1 MRIGELARRTGT
13 TPKAVRLYEARGL
26 LGTVT
31 RSGTY
36 RQYGEGDVARVQLI
50 RHAQALGFRLG
61 DLEGLPHLDTAA
73 GWERMA
79 QLIAQR
85 RAAVAQERARLA
97 DLDAQLALLEAELHT
112 CDAQAAGA
120 PAPGVCVAPSG
131 RAGAQAT
138 RQPFSSPGL
147 GASACT
153 VGSTQHPA
161 HGVDL
166 SA

>member
-50 RHAQALGFRLG
+50 RHAQTLGFRLAE
-61 DLEGLPHLDTAA
+61 LEGLPRIDSTA

-85 RAAVAQERARLA
+85 RAAVALERARLA
-97 DLDAQLALLEAELHT
+97 TLDAQLALLEAELHT
-112 CDAQAAGA
+112 CDAQAAA
-120 PAPGVCVAPSG
+120 PATGVCLAPPV
-131 RAGAQAT
+131 RAGARAAL
-138 RQPFSSPGL
+138 QPFPSQ
-147 GASACT
+147 GATAPPSAA
-153 VGSTQHPA
+153 GITQHPA
-161 HGVDL
+161 TP
-166 SA
+166 AT